1 MSTPTLC
8 ASLVLPS
15 TEPRIYRQTGTKPQ
29 RWRLAIWVDDS
40 TGQRTERIL
49 LPDRKCRMEDML
61 ETAIY
66 SVHDAWSEAEGLGD
80 VTGGGFELWRLGRKR
95 K

>member
-8 ASLVLPS
+8 ATVALPS
-15 TEPRIYRQTGTKPQ
+15 TEPRIYHQTGTHRH

-40 TGQRTERIL
+40 TGHRTWRIL
-49 LPDRKCRMEDML
+49 LPERKCRMTAML
-61 ETAIY
+61 ETAFASIN
-66 SVHDAWSEAEGLGD
+66 DAWAEAEESGE